1 MTKKQIDILMRES
14 EKRVERS
21 NAEVEE
27 ISKNVKNIIKRL
39 NMVL

>member
-14 EKRVERS
+14 EKRVEKI
-21 NAEVEE
+21 NADVEE
-27 ISKNVKNIIKRL
+27 ISKNVRNIIKNL